1 MTAVLLII
9 QFLVAVALT
18 VVILMQRSE
27 GGALGMGGGGGG
39 AGGMMTG
46 RSAANVLTRTTMF
59 LGAVFI
65 GNSIL
70 LAVLSGVDTTNRSV
84 VDRAGETEQSDLP
97 FGDFD
102 EIPADDAVA
111 DDAPELTGDDE
122 PSLDAPAEDAPSGDN
137 APQIPETPNR

>member
-39 AGGMMTG
+39 AGGMTTG
-46 RSAANVLTRTTMF
+46 RSAANILTRITML

-84 VDRAGETEQSDLP
+84 IDRAGETGQSDLP
-97 FGDFD
+97 FGSFD
-102 EIPADDAVA
+102 EIPDDDSPA
-111 DDAPELTGDDE
+111 
-122 PSLDAPAEDAPSGDN
+122 APALPGGEPQTQSDPQTDANPVAGEGEPP
-137 APQIPETPNR
+137 AELPNR

>member
-18 VVILMQRSE
+18 VIILMQRSE
-27 GGALGMGGGGGG
+27 GGALGMGGGG

-46 RSAANVLTRTTMF
+46 RSAANILTRTTML

-84 VDRAGETEQSDLP
+84 VDRAGETERSDLP
-97 FGDFD
+97 FGNFD
-102 EIPADDAVA
+102 EIPSDDSPAAPGAQPEPQEGADPSQGEGEPPA
-111 DDAPELTGDDE
+111 DL
-122 PSLDAPAEDAPSGDN
+122 
-137 APQIPETPNR
+137 PNR

>member
-27 GGALGMGGGGGG
+27 GGALGMGGGGAGT
-39 AGGMMTG
+39 GGMMTG
-46 RSAANVLTRTTMF
+46 RSAANILTRTTML

-102 EIPADDAVA
+102 EIPSDDSPAAPDVQLEPQEGADPPQGEGEPPA
-111 DDAPELTGDDE
+111 DL
-122 PSLDAPAEDAPSGDN
+122 
-137 APQIPETPNR
+137 PNR

>member
-39 AGGMMTG
+39 GTGGMMTG
-46 RSAANVLTRTTMF
+46 RSAANVLTRITMF

-65 GNSIL
+65 ANSIL

-84 VDRAGETEQSDLP
+84 IDRAGETEQSDLP
-97 FGDFD
+97 FGSFD
-102 EIPADDAVA
+102 EIPSDDSPAAPQTGNPDEAPGADP
-111 DDAPELTGDDE
+111 APGEGE
-122 PSLDAPAEDAPSGDN
+122 PPAEL
-137 APQIPETPNR
+137 PNP